1 MVWTGRRYGT
11 KGIFGNKKETPVS
24 LPDLRFR
31 TIGLV
36 GCGRGVGTSHLAIS
50 LANYLTGVKRKKTA
64 ILEWNGHGDFSRIE
78 RFAGK
83 HSGRQKAMQQETDP
97 GRNVFCLMDVDY
109 YKMADPSVLAFC
121 LGQDY
126 RYVILDHGEASQ
138 SSLCECVRCDLKIL
152 VGSLNEWKAE
162 AFLEILEQAGNMDK
176 SWKLAVMSGGE
187 ETRRE
192 VERLF
197 RCRLQKI
204 PASVD
209 APFLENLFVLLVSGR
224 FV

>member
-1 MVWTGRRYGT
+1 MLG
-11 KGIFGNKKETPVS
+11 
-24 LPDLRFR
+24 
-31 TIGLV
+31 
-36 GCGRGVGTSHLAIS
+36 
-50 LANYLTGVKRKKTA
+50 
-64 ILEWNGHGDFSRIE
+64 
-78 RFAGK
+78 
-83 HSGRQKAMQQETDP
+83 
-97 GRNVFCLMDVDY
+97 
-109 YKMADPSVLAFC
+109 FC

-209 APFLENLFVLLVSGR
+209 AFCITPEKIRYFEKLLLGTHM
-224 FV
+224 